1 MFSPATVILVNC
13 GPRLFKDKRCFRSPA
28 SRFVWTCSCSSSPTD
43 KVQFQTAANSQTCY
57 FAMFCFPSPP
67 SHSQPC
73 CSLAGLVL
81 TIGCTEHSSSVFA
94 SWRATVLHMGQITWK
109 KCTVDSTYA
118 IACLLQ
124 AAPLRSPSHIPVLH
138 WPTWSANAHHN
149 KLQSK

>member
-28 SRFVWTCSCSSSPTD
+28 SRFVWTCSCSSNPTD
-43 KVQFQTAANSQTCY
+43 KVQFQTAADSQTCY

-81 TIGCTEHSSSVFA
+81 TIGCTKHSSSGFA

-109 KCTVDSTYA
+109 MYSGLNLRNCLSALSCTAEVILSHTCPALTYV
-118 IACLLQ
+118 ISQ
-124 AAPLRSPSHIPVLH
+124 RIP
-138 WPTWSANAHHN
+138 W
-149 KLQSK
+149 